1 MGNDDEFIEDDYY
14 DADEGSSS
22 SGRPF
27 LIAVGGLL
35 LVLVLAIACTAAV
48 LSARSADTSNGE
60 EVAAIETQ
68 NAIIAVTNMAVT
80 AAINATQTAEA
91 QPTNTPLPTSTATP
105 EPATATA
112 TPVVS
117 EEETAVAETA
127 PEEEGTAV
135 PTVDA
140 TEGAA
145 GVIEVPGDAN
155 TPTPTPLS
163 SVEAGKD
170 SSLPQTGLETWGIIA
185 LGAVLVIV
193 LLGARRLRAS

>member
-35 LVLVLAIACTAAV
+35 LVLVLAIACTAAI

-91 QPTNTPLPTSTATP
+91 QPTNTPLPTNTATP

>member
-14 DADEGSSS
+14 DADEGGSS

-35 LVLVLAIACTAAV
+35 LVLVLGILCTAAI
-48 LSARSADTSNGE
+48 LATRSVRTDNGE
-60 EVAAIETQ
+60 AVAAIETQ

-91 QPTNTPLPTSTATP
+91 QPTITPLPTNTATP

-117 EEETAVAETA
+117 EETAVAEEVPEETAVA
-127 PEEEGTAV
+127 
-135 PTVDA
+135 TVDA

-145 GVIEVPGDAN
+145 AIIDLGGTH

-163 SVEAGKD
+163 SVDAGKD
-170 SSLPQTGLETWGIIA
+170 STLPQTGLETWGIIA

>member
-35 LVLVLAIACTAAV
+35 LVLVLAILCTAAI

-68 NAIIAVTNMAVT
+68 NAVIAVTNMAVT
-80 AAINATQTAEA
+80 AAIEATQTAEA
-91 QPTNTPLPTSTATP
+91 QPTNTPLPTNTNTP

-117 EEETAVAETA
+117 EEETAVPETA
-127 PEEEGTAV
+127 PEEGTAV
-135 PTVDA
+135 ATVDP

-145 GVIEVPGDAN
+145 GIIEIGETN

-163 SVEAGKD
+163 SVDAGKD